1 MPILKKNQRKT
12 VITWR
17 QKFKVVTFKYDTVVL
32 FQTFIFGNSTQPA
45 PTYVASY
52 KSWRVFLLVTFVS
65 LIVFLVNP
73 APSVLVPMIDLL
85 SYFNLFLFFLFL
97 GDLNT
102 LLLFFFFIFGTF
114 LITTNTA
121 LHLLL
126 TAELLWIT
134 LYIIVLFVGLVYDNL
149 NFLSLTFFFLIFSAV
164 EFGVGLILLLL
175 QHLLTRSLNLYD
187 SETNIFK
194 FMNRFNRTININRL
208 VWKY

>member
-1 MPILKKNQRKT
+1 MPVLPQKKSRKNNSPKQQFKM
-12 VITWR
+12 IT
-17 QKFKVVTFKYDTVVL
+17 FTYDTLVL
-32 FQTFIFGNSTQPA
+32 FQTFTFDHSTATQLPQPK
-45 PTYVASY
+45 TLSY
-52 KSWRVFLLVTFVS
+52 QRLILLCGLFS
-65 LIVFLVNP
+65 LIYFLCIP
-73 APSVLVPMIDLL
+73 PSTATSQLIDFL
-85 SYFNLFLFFLFL
+85 SYFNLFFFF
-97 GDLNT
+97 
-102 LLLFFFFIFGTF
+102 FVFRWFKHVIVIFFFIFGTF

-134 LYIIVLFVGLVYDNL
+134 LYIIVLFIGLAYDNL

-187 SETNIFK
+187 NETNIFK
-194 FMNRFNRTININRL
+194 FMNRFNRTINVNRL